1 MARYTDAVCRICRRE
16 GLKLFLKGSRCY
28 SRKCAFERRSTPP
41 GMNTM
46 RRRKVSEYG
55 LQLREKQKV
64 RKSYSVLERQFRN
77 YFEKAEQR
85 KGMTGENL
93 LRLLEMRLDNVVYR
107 MGFASSRA
115 QARQLVSH
123 GHFAVNGR
131 PTNVPSF
138 GAKVGDRIEVRDSR
152 RSREYF
158 KIASETMKAAQ
169 IPEWVSSRPDEAV
182 GLGARRTG
190 ARADAARVQ
199 RAARRR
205 VLLALGVRLLLM
217 IELET
222 AQPQPQLARSRASRR
237 CTPRAT

>member
-28 SRKCAFERRSTPP
+28 TKKCSFERRSTPP
-41 GMNTM
+41 GMYAQ

-64 RKSYSVLERQFRN
+64 RKSYSVLEKQFQN
-77 YFEKAEQR
+77 YFEKAEKR

-93 LRLLEMRLDNVVYR
+93 LRMLEMRLDNVVFR
-107 MGFASSRA
+107 MGLASSRA

-138 GAKVGDRIEVRDSR
+138 GVKVGDKVEVREGR
-152 RSREYF
+152 RSREIF
-158 KIASETMKAAQ
+158 KTTAELMKSAQ
-169 IPEWVSSRPDEAV
+169 TPDWVSSD
-182 GLGARRTG
+182 
-190 ARADAARVQ
+190 
-199 RAARRR
+199 
-205 VLLALGVRLLLM
+205 
-217 IELET
+217 
-222 AQPQPQLARSRASRR
+222 ASRLAGTVIAEPAR
-237 CTPRAT
+237 EQMPLEFNEQLVVEYYSR

>member
-46 RRRKVSEYG
+46 RRRKVSEFG

-64 RKSYSVLERQFRN
+64 RKSYSIVERQFRN
-77 YFEKAEQR
+77 YFAKAAQR

-107 MGFASSRA
+107 MGVATSRA

-138 GAKVGDRIEVRDSR
+138 GTRVGDRVEVRESR
-152 RSREYF
+152 RSREFF
-158 KIASETMKAAQ
+158 KVAGETMRAAQ
-169 IPEWVSSRPDEAV
+169 IPDWVSVDPAKLSGTILAEPAREQMPLEFNEQLVVEYYSR
-182 GLGARRTG
+182 
-190 ARADAARVQ
+190 
-199 RAARRR
+199 
-205 VLLALGVRLLLM
+205 
-217 IELET
+217 
-222 AQPQPQLARSRASRR
+222 
-237 CTPRAT
+237 